1 MGINYS
7 KLQYFINL
15 PIDDKYK
22 PFKHFFDP
30 LVEGHA
36 RSDYIGNSNAKQTRT
51 ITNEELRKQIAIA
64 LNITFGYDYRRNMSA
79 ASRSLSF
86 SGTIEIQMIRHKEY
100 HIYILFRTTNIKII

>member
-1 MGINYS
+1 MRNINWAYN
-7 KLQYFINL
+7 FINL

-36 RSDYIGNSNAKQTRT
+36 SSDYIGNSNAKQTRT
-51 ITNEELRKQIAIA
+51 LTKEELRKQIAIA
-64 LNITFGYDYRRNMSA
+64 LNITLGNDYRRYMSA

-86 SGTIEIQMIRHKEY
+86 SGTIEIQIIRHEQY
-100 HIYILFRTTNIKII
+100 YIYILFILICVLI